1 MKASRKISLNAL
13 RAFEATARLMSFTKA
28 GEELGMTQTAISY
41 QIRLLEDQ
49 LGEPL
54 FLRRPRHL
62 ALSDAGAKLLPR
74 IAQAF
79 ELIDEAVATV
89 EAQSRSALVI
99 HTNATFATRWLAA
112 HIGTFQLEHS
122 EIAVRLEI
130 STDLVDFAG
139 SDADVA
145 IRAGGGQW
153 PGLTSHFLMK
163 GHFTPMLSPALAA
176 TIGGVHEPADLL
188 KLRIIDPGDPWWRI
202 WFDAAGVP
210 DADLSSRARST
221 LGAQVLEAEAAI
233 AGQGVGILNPDFYR
247 GDMALGRLIQP
258 FDLLEESGL
267 HYWLVYPEARANV
280 PKIRAFRNFLRKTMP
295 GFRD

>member
-1 MKASRKISLNAL
+1 MKPSRKIPLNAL

-62 ALSDAGAKLLPR
+62 ALSDAGAKLHPK

-79 ELIDEAVATV
+79 ALIDEAVAGV
-89 EAQSRSALVI
+89 ETQSRSALVI
-99 HTNATFATRWLAA
+99 HTNATFASRWLAA
-112 HIGTFQLEHS
+112 HIGTFQLEHP
-122 EIAVRLEI
+122 EIAVRLEL
-130 STDLVDFAG
+130 SNDLVDFSA

-145 IRAGGGQW
+145 IRAGRGQW
-153 PGLTSHFLMK
+153 PGLTSHFVMK

-188 KLRIIDPGDPWWRI
+188 KLRIIDPGDPWWRM
-202 WFDAAGVP
+202 WFTAAGLP
-210 DADLSSRARST
+210 DADLDSRARSRM
-221 LGAQVLEAEAAI
+221 GAQVFEAAAAI
-233 AGQGVGILNPDFYR
+233 AGQGVGILNPDFYA
-247 GDMALGRLIQP
+247 DDVALGRLIQP
-258 FDLLEESGL
+258 FDLIEDSGY
-267 HYWLVYPEARANV
+267 HYWFVYPESRANV
-280 PKIRAFRNFLRKTMP
+280 PKIRAFRAFMRKAMP
-295 GFRD
+295 SFRD